1 MKLPEIKIGKR
12 KVGLKYPPLIIVELG
27 INHNGKFGLA
37 KKIILSAKKSGAEV
51 IKHQTH
57 LPYYEMSEEA
67 KNIVPV
73 HTKENIYNIIEKCSL
88 KANEE
93 KKLKQFVEKQK
104 LTFISTPFSREA
116 ADQLNS
122 MNVKAFKIGSGECN
136 NYPLIEHV
144 CKFKKPIILSTGMND
159 ISSIKIACKIIEK
172 HNIDYAL
179 MHTTNLYPTPANL
192 VRLNS
197 LNELKKNFP
206 RAVIG
211 LSDHTSDNLT
221 SFAAIA
227 LGASIIEKHFVDSK
241 KIRTGPDISAS
252 IDEKQLKELIIGS
265 KKIYTALPGSK
276 KPVKQEKNTM
286 KFAFASVVAIK
297 NIKKGSK
304 LNKKNIWVK
313 RPGTGDFL
321 AKDYKKLLG
330 KKVFK
335 NIKINTQLKKKHFIN

>member
-1 MKLPEIKIGKR
+1 MKSPEFKIGNKM
-12 KVGLKYPPLIIVELG
+12 VGSKYPPLIIVELG
-27 INHNGKFGLA
+27 INHNGNFELA
-37 KKIILSAKKSGAEV
+37 KKIILSAKKSGAEI

-67 KNIVPV
+67 KKIVPV
-73 HTKENIYNIIEKCSL
+73 HTKESIYKIIEKCSL
-88 KANEE
+88 KVSEE
-93 KKLKQFVEKQK
+93 KKLKQFVESQN

-122 MNVKAFKIGSGECN
+122 MKVKGFKIGSGECN

-159 ISSIKIACKIIEK
+159 ISSIKIACKIIERYK
-172 HNIDYAL
+172 VDYAL
-179 MHTTNLYPTPANL
+179 MHTTNLYPTPTNL

-206 RAVIG
+206 KAVIG
-211 LSDHTSDNLT
+211 LSDHTADNLT
-221 SFAAIA
+221 SFAAVA

-241 KIRTGPDISAS
+241 KIRRGPDISAS
-252 IDEKQLKELIIGS
+252 IDAKQLKELIIGS
-265 KKIYTALPGSK
+265 KKIYSALPGSK
-276 KPVKQEKNTM
+276 KPVKQEKDTM

-330 KKVFK
+330 KKVLK
-335 NIKINTQLKKKHFIN
+335 NIKINTQLKKKHFAN